1 MTSLPKHYHRSVLT
15 TLGLDPLMS
24 NVYAISTLYKQY
36 NTSNFSYT
44 LWFWSKKHKVDQKG
58 VMPNHFF

>member
-36 NTSNFSYT
+36 NTSNT
-44 LWFWSKKHKVDQKG
+44 LWVWSKKHKVDQKG
-58 VMPNHFF
+58 VMPTHFF